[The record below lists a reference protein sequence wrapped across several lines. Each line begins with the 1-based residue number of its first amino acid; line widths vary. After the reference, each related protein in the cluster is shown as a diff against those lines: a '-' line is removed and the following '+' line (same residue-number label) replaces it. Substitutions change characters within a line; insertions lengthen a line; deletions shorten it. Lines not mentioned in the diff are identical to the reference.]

1 MIAEIPTMAIEKV
14 EMWQNTSVIPD
25 ENLAH
30 RLGLVPIAI
39 DPRAFEFKQE
49 GKPYNSENSIRFKL
63 HVKCT
68 KKVPGAPVILNNTED
83 EEKHFNHPN
92 VYSGD
97 LVWVPIGDQQARFE
111 REGIALPKPL
121 HDDILIAKLRPGQ
134 EIEVEVICEKGIG
147 KTHAKWSPVCTAY
160 YRLMPVIELQETI

>member
-1 MIAEIPTMAIEKV
+1 MDPTSIKHFIENCEIEVKKLNSEEVVFELRGIEPPLANALRRIMIAEIPTMAIEKV

-39 DPRAFEFKQE
+39 DPRVFEFKQE

-97 LVWVPIGDQQARFE
+97 LVWVPIGD
-111 REGIALPKPL
+111 
-121 HDDILIAKLRPGQ
+121 
-134 EIEVEVICEKGIG
+134 
-147 KTHAKWSPVCTAY
+147 
-160 YRLMPVIELQETI
+160 